1 MTIVSLGNKNEAQR
15 YVQSLPRPSPSGLK
29 VTPISL
35 LPPRASSFHRKSGS
49 TGGLTASTPLKQ
61 HKISLDNI
69 PRATVTPIQPVPSEK
84 KPAKFVAPQLKDI
97 SLSSDSDSDV
107 IDCTKSKLE
116 ISSEEE
122 KTPPKPR
129 SNSTTPQPRPVT
141 VRKHLPRRSRTIGG
155 ETDKIRPGKVAEIL
169 HRFSSTNRGAIRS
182 VYYDSNSD
190 SESSSAI
197 WLRSDEDDEDVDHLS
212 RLLDQTLD
220 DLGDEDYDTE

>member
-1 MTIVSLGNKNEAQR
+1 M
-15 YVQSLPRPSPSGLK
+15 
-29 VTPISL
+29 TPI
-35 LPPRASSFHRKSGS
+35 LP
-49 TGGLTASTPLKQ
+49 T
-61 HKISLDNI
+61 N
-69 PRATVTPIQPVPSEK
+69 VPSVEK
-84 KPAKFVAPQLKDI
+84 KPTKPAKLVAPQLKDI

-107 IDCTKSKLE
+107 IDCTKSSKLE

-129 SNSTTPQPRPVT
+129 SCSTTPTCSNRPVT

-197 WLRSDEDDEDVDHLS
+197 WLRSDDDDEDVDHLS
-212 RLLDQTLD
+212 RLLDETLD
-220 DLGDEDYDTE
+220 DLGDDDYDTE